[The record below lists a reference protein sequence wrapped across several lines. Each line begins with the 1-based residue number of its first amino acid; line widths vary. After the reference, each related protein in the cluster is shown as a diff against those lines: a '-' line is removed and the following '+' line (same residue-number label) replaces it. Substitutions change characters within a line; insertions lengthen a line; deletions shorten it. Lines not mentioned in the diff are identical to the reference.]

1 MDRYERSAHLIK
13 TINDSRQI
21 GRPSPELLNE
31 VCNFFNDV
39 KEEGF
44 TQADLH
50 FMRYI
55 AMNAGIPQYY
65 TMLGNFVQDLQERE
79 IDVTLDELSMMVRE
93 SSMHIT
99 EGTELHRYQW
109 EVLNRFVLGQRN
121 RIFLSA
127 TTSFGKTFLVY
138 EVVRKMGYRNIALI
152 FPTVSLLSENLFK
165 IHTDAEYAWIKENY
179 TIHTL
184 SDVQELGARNIFI
197 YTPERYLSFL
207 DKNTGVGLDFV
218 FVDEVYKLD
227 NGFIIDE
234 VAKENE
240 RDVAYRI
247 ALTELLKENHTD
259 ALLVGPYI
267 VLPDAA
273 DNQQSSFK
281 TFLEHYGFDIEDY
294 NKYDVV
300 SKAEVSVKTARKVE
314 VEEGFCLSFTG
325 TNKTDRV
332 VELVKQLLERGENA
346 IIYCS
351 QKQYTERWAKTLIE
365 GPQALS
371 LINDERLV
379 TFTNHLD
386 GLFAERKGVQWIV
399 NKALKRGV
407 GVHHGL
413 VPKYIQ
419 QEIINLFNEGV
430 LKLLIC
436 TTTITEGVNT
446 TAKNMIVL
454 SGKKGTKDLKKF
466 DAQNIEG
473 RAGRFMKHYQG
484 RVFILDGE
492 FTKCMQS
499 EDEPIRHKLYE
510 KTDDKQDVDIL
521 LMEPQYLTEV
531 QIDRKSRL
539 DGMRERQLMP
549 LACFDAFRTVSYDDK
564 MYLYLT
570 IMRYST
576 ADHSKVKELI
586 SRFVG
591 QKRTTRDG
599 LELICR
605 TIRPIVRNEKLRF
618 FVENCAPDRNNCYL
632 VDMIGAFVSGGF
644 AGSAN
649 YYIRKEQDV
658 DKGVRKASEF
668 VFNTLRYQVVKY
680 FGLFNMVY
688 KNYVARQN
696 GRNVDEVKGIEA
708 LLLRLE
714 YSADTMLGRRASDI
728 GASFKVV
735 KYYDAIENSN
745 GNQELI
751 RLTYDT
757 LDDFERKNVR
767 KINLIIR

>member
-1 MDRYERSAHLIK
+1 MDRYERSAHLIR
-13 TINDSRQI
+13 TINDSRQT
-21 GRPSPELLNE
+21 GKPSPELLNE

-50 FMRYI
+50 FMRYL
-55 AMNAGIPQYY
+55 AMNAGVPQYF
-65 TMLGNFVQDLQERE
+65 TMLGNFVHDLQERE

-93 SSMHIT
+93 SSMHIS
-99 EGTELHRYQW
+99 EVTELHRYQW
-109 EVLNRFVLGQRN
+109 EVLNHFVSGQRN

-138 EVVRKMGYRNIALI
+138 EVIRKMGYRNIALI

-165 IHTDAEYAWIKENY
+165 IHTDAEYAWIKEDY

-207 DKNTGVGLDFV
+207 DKNVDVNLDFV

-227 NGFIIDE
+227 NGYIIDD
-234 VAKENE
+234 VSKENE
-240 RDVAYRI
+240 RDVAYRL
-247 ALTELLKENHTD
+247 ALNELLKNKSTD
-259 ALLVGPYI
+259 ALLAGPYI
-267 VLPDAA
+267 ILPEGA
-273 DNQQSSFK
+273 DDQGSSFK
-281 TFLEHYGFDIEDY
+281 IFLNSYGFSIEDY
-294 NKYDVV
+294 NQYDVV
-300 SKAEVSVKTARKVE
+300 SKLEVPVKTAKHID
-314 VEEGFCLSFTG
+314 VEEDFSLSFAGTG
-325 TNKTDRV
+325 KKERV
-332 VELVKQLLERGENA
+332 VELVKQLLDRNENA

-351 QKQYTERWAKTLIE
+351 QKAITEQWAKTLIE
-365 GPQALS
+365 GPQAMPLVH
-371 LINDERLV
+371 DERLSNL
-379 TFTNHLD
+379 TNHLE
-386 GLFAERKGVQWIV
+386 GLFAERKGAQWIV
-399 NKALKRGV
+399 TKALKRGV

-430 LKLLIC
+430 LKVLIC

-484 RVFILDGE
+484 RVFILDKD
-492 FTKCMQS
+492 FSKCIQS
-499 EDEPIRHKLYE
+499 DDEPLRHKQFELE
-510 KTDDKQDVDIL
+510 EIKDDVDIL
-521 LMEPQYLTEV
+521 MMEPQYLTVE
-531 QIDRKSRL
+531 QTKRKNIL
-539 DGMRERQLMP
+539 DEMKARRLMP
-549 LACFDAFRTVSYDDK
+549 QACFDAFKTVSYDDK
-564 MYLYLT
+564 LFLFT
-570 IMRYST
+570 IIRRFSD
-576 ADHSKVKELI
+576 AEHAIIRELI

-591 QKRTTRDG
+591 QKKTTKAG

-605 TIRPIVRNEKLRF
+605 SIKSIIKNDKLRF
-618 FVENCAPDRNNCYL
+618 LVENGAPDRGNCYL
-632 VDMIGAFVSGGF
+632 VDMIGAFVANGFSG
-644 AGSAN
+644 SVN
-649 YYIRKEQDV
+649 YYIRKGEDI
-658 DKGVRKASEF
+658 DYGVRKASDF

-688 KNYVARQN
+688 KNYVAAVK
-696 GRNVDEVKGIEA
+696 GCSVDEVSGIEA

-714 YSADTMLGRRASDI
+714 YSADTMLGRKACDI

-735 KYYDAIENSN
+735 KYYDTIENYS
-745 GNQELI
+745 GQQLLI
-751 RLTYDT
+751 DQAYSS
-757 LDDFERKNVR
+757 LDKFEKSNVR
-767 KINLIIR
+767 RINQILS